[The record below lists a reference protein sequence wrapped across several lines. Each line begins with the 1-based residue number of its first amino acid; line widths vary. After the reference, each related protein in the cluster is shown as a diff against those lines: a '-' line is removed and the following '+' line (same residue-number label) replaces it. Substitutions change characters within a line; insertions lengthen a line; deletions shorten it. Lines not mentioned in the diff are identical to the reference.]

1 MKKKINGIVGGI
13 SEQGIHIVCTEASI
27 NQIDENLKESVLL
40 EYPLPLQIQSKL
52 LSFSFDGNFIS
63 LVDDNKALVF
73 DLQTKKISAEFLPA
87 VISSSPSFLSPFLSL
102 SPPPPFLSP
111 LLPSSFLP
119 SFLLSS
125 PFLLPLP
132 LPSPLLLFPSLP
144 SFLLSFLPPPLA
156 SSPSFPHYYFPYQ
169 FPVFTFVSLSFPS
182 SLLSF
187 PSPSLPFPPLP
198 LDPILLVLV

>member
-87 VISSSPSFLSPFLSL
+87 VISSSPCFPFLPFLSL
-102 SPPPPFLSP
+102 SPPLS
-111 LLPSSFLP
+111 
-119 SFLLSS
+119 
-125 PFLLPLP
+125 
-132 LPSPLLLFPSLP
+132 FPSLP
-144 SFLLSFLPPPLA
+144 SPSFSFLPLP
-156 SSPSFPHYYFPYQ
+156 PSFS
-169 FPVFTFVSLSFPS
+169 SLPFPS
-182 SLLSF
+182 L
-187 PSPSLPFPPLP
+187 PSPSLPPFPFPSP
-198 LDPILLVLV
+198 SPSLLSFCYESTFVSFSL